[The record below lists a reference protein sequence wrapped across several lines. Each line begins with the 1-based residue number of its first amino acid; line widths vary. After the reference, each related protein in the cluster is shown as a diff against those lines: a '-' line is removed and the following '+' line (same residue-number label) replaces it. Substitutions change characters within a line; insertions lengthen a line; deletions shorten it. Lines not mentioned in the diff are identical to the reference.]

1 MSESRVTGDGQRW
14 WSDPESP
21 PRSGECT
28 HLVWRCRFFMAAAMS
43 ALGGLRAEPPAVVGR
58 WPWTP
63 DGTALVGRCAGPLPF
78 TFGWRGLRA
87 QVVRRTCVWAR
98 CAPRGRRVGSSK
110 AWTCPCAHTRT
121 HTYTYTHAHAHKQDT
136 HTLIITHH
144 SKHIH
149 AHIHTQHHTHTPHT
163 ANRTP
168 HTPPFVVSIGLVDN
182 CSHFLFKSF
191 FVFGLSFGQRCFH
204 N

>member
-1 MSESRVTGDGQRW
+1 MDPRRHGTRRAMCGASTFYLWLERLEGTGR
-14 WSDPESP
+14 
-21 PRSGECT
+21 
-28 HLVWRCRFFMAAAMS
+28 AAD
-43 ALGGLRAEPPAVVGR
+43 L
-58 WPWTP
+58 
-63 DGTALVGRCAGPLPF
+63 CAG
-78 TFGWRGLRA
+78 TLRP
-87 QVVRRTCVWAR
+87 
-98 CAPRGRRVGSSK
+98 PRGRGGGSSK
-110 AWTCPCAHTRT
+110 AWTRPCAHTRT
-121 HTYTYTHAHAHKQDT
+121 HTYTYTHTHTHTSKT